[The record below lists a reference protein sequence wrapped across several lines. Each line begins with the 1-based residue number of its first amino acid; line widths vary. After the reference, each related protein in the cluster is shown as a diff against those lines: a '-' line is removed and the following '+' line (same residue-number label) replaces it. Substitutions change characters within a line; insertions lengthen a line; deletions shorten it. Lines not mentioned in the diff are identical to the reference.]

1 MDDRTHANQDHF
13 TLGLLSALGAASIFG
28 LSVVCTKTGVTRASV
43 LTLLGW
49 RFLVSFTLMTLLLWV
64 GAMRTNLRAKP
75 LGGLLAIA
83 FFAPGLYFI
92 AEGKGLQLT
101 TAAEGGAILALTP
114 IATLLLSIPVLKE
127 KPTAHQILSILIS
140 VAGVLAVI
148 MAKGMEARFQALG
161 YLFLLLA
168 VVSDSLCMLLTRKY
182 LMYTPTERVYI
193 MNLVGA
199 ALYVPLAL
207 AEHARAGTILTFLTL
222 PFHDPAFMAAS
233 VYLGVASSVAGFTLM
248 AIGIRHLGPNRVT
261 PLSGLSVCI
270 AVVVAVVLL
279 HEPFPLLQGIGTL
292 LILAGAFLASIRA

>member
-1 MDDRTHANQDHF
+1 MDDRAGPNQDHF
-13 TLGLLSALGAASIFG
+13 TLGLLSALGAACVFG

-49 RFLVSFTLMTLLLWV
+49 RFFVSFTLMTLLLRIGV
-64 GAMRTNLRAKP
+64 MRTNLRTKP

-83 FFAPGLYFI
+83 FFAPGVYFI

-114 IATLLLSIPVLKE
+114 IATLLLSMPVLKE
-127 KPTAHQILSILIS
+127 RPTLRQVFSILVS
-140 VAGVLAVI
+140 VAGVLVVI
-148 MAKGMEARFQALG
+148 LAKGLEARFQILG
-161 YLFLLLA
+161 YLYLLLA
-168 VVSDSLCMLLTRKY
+168 VVSDSLCMLLTRKH
-182 LMYTPTERVYI
+182 LMYTPTERVYM

-207 AEHARAGTILTFLTL
+207 AEHARAGTVHTLLFL
-222 PFHDPAFMAAS
+222 PFRDPAFLAAA
-233 VYLGVASSVAGFTLM
+233 VYLGVASSVAGFTLI

-270 AVVVAVVLL
+270 AVGVGVGLL
-279 HEPFPLLQGIGTL
+279 HEPFSLLQGVGTL
-292 LILAGAFLASIRA
+292 LILAGAYLSSIRA